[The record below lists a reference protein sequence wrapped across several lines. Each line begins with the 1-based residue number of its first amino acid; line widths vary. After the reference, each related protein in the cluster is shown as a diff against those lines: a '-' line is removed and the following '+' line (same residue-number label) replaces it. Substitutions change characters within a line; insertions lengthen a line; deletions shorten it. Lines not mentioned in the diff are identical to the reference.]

1 VHWGLF
7 WDLFCARK
15 ERKLSVITDLLLPI
29 TALNLNQVDTVSEP
43 HRKAV
48 LETFSDRATEEGRVC
63 DCKDMIRLS

>member
-1 VHWGLF
+1 M
-7 WDLFCARK
+7 
-15 ERKLSVITDLLLPI
+15 ITDLLLPI